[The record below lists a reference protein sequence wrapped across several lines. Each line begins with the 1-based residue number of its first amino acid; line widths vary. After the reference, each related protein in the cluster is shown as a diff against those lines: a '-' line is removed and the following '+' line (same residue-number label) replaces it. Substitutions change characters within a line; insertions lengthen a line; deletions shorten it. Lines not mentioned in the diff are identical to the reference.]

1 MGKNLVII
9 PAYNE
14 EGCIVDTVKD
24 VVEHAKGFD
33 YIVINDCS
41 SDETRKVLRRNNIHF
56 VDLPVHLGIGGAVQ
70 TGYRYAYYHGYDTVV
85 QFDGDGQ
92 HDAKYLN
99 AMLEELEKGE
109 VNMVIGSRF
118 IEKKGFQSNS
128 VRRIG
133 ITHFTRLI
141 KMLTGT
147 RITDPTSGYRMVDD
161 KLIKYFAFNYPSD
174 YPEPESAVSILAKGW
189 KITEIPVEM
198 RARQAGK
205 SSINFKK
212 SIYYMIKVSIAIIL
226 AKLKA

>member
-1 MGKNLVII
+1 MKNLVII
-9 PAYNE
+9 PAFNE
-14 EGCIVDTVKD
+14 EDSIVDTVKD
-24 VVEHAKGFD
+24 VVDHAKGFD

-41 SDETRKVLRRNNIHF
+41 TDNTRKVLRKNNINF
-56 VDLPVHLGIGGAVQ
+56 VDLPVNLGIGGAVQ

-99 AMLEELEKGE
+99 AMLDELNKHE

-128 VRRIG
+128 VRRFG
-133 ITHFTRLI
+133 ITYFTRLI
-141 KMLTGT
+141 KILTRT
-147 RITDPTSGYRMVDD
+147 RITDPTSGLRMVDD

-174 YPEPESAVSILAKGW
+174 YPEPESAVSILTKGW
-189 KITEIPVEM
+189 KISEIPVEM
-198 RARQAGK
+198 RARQGGK

-212 SIYYMIKVSIAIIL
+212 SIYYMIKVSIAIFI
-226 AKLKA
+226 ARVRG

>member
-1 MGKNLVII
+1 MKNLVII
-9 PAYNE
+9 PAFNE
-14 EGCIVDTVKD
+14 EDSIVDTVKD
-24 VVEHAKGFD
+24 VVDHAKGFD

-41 SDETRKVLRRNNIHF
+41 TDNTRKVLRKHNINF
-56 VDLPVHLGIGGAVQ
+56 VDLPVNLGIGGAVQ

-99 AMLEELEKGE
+99 SMLDELNKHE

-128 VRRIG
+128 VRRAG
-133 ITHFTRLI
+133 ITYFTRLI
-141 KMLTGT
+141 KILTRT
-147 RITDPTSGYRMVDD
+147 RITDPTSGLRMVDD

-174 YPEPESAVSILAKGW
+174 YPEPESAVSILTKGW
-189 KITEIPVEM
+189 KIAEVPVEM
-198 RARQAGK
+198 RARQGGK

-212 SIYYMIKVSIAIIL
+212 SIYYMIKVSIAIFI
-226 AKLKA
+226 ARVRG

>member
-1 MGKNLVII
+1 MKNLVII
-9 PAYNE
+9 PAFNE
-14 EGCIVDTVKD
+14 EDSIVDTVKD
-24 VVEHAKGFD
+24 VVDHAKGFD

-41 SDETRKVLRRNNIHF
+41 TDNTRKVLRKNNINF
-56 VDLPVHLGIGGAVQ
+56 VDLPVNLGIGGAVQ

-99 AMLEELEKGE
+99 AMLEELSKHE

-128 VRRIG
+128 VRRAG
-133 ITHFTRLI
+133 ITYFTRLI
-141 KMLTGT
+141 RVLTRT
-147 RITDPTSGYRMVDD
+147 RITDPTSGLRMVDD

-174 YPEPESAVSILAKGW
+174 YPEPESAVSILTKGW
-189 KITEIPVEM
+189 KIAEIPVEM
-198 RARQAGK
+198 RARQGGK

-212 SIYYMIKVSIAIIL
+212 SIYYMIKVSIAIFI
-226 AKLKA
+226 ARVRG